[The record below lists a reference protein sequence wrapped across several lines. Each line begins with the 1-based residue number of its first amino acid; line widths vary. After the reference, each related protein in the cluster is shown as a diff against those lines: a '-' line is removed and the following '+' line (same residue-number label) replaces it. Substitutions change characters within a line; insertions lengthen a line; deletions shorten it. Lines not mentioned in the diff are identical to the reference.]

1 MSAANPSRRRGPESA
16 QSPTLRERFAVLRN
30 VPPFVGLVWRTHR
43 GLTAAM
49 VALRLARAFVPVAV
63 LWVGKLIIDAVVAA
77 RDGAPDARRL
87 WQLVALEIAL
97 AFAGETLSRVSAIVE
112 SLLGDLFSN
121 RTSILLMQHAASLDL
136 HQFEDPAFYDQLDRA
151 RRQTTG
157 RIGLLAQLL
166 SMGQDSLTLLSL
178 AAVLLVYSPW
188 LLLLLAVAVVPGFLG
203 EAHYASLEY
212 SLLYRWTPERR
223 QLDYLRYLGAS
234 DRPAKEVQMFG
245 LAPWLVG
252 RYRALSERFYEE
264 NKRLAVRRSVV
275 ATALSVAG
283 LLGYYGA
290 YAVILLRAVR
300 GAISLGSLTFLAAAF
315 MRSRDLI
322 ARLLSGASGIYTQC
336 LYLKDLF
343 DFFETTPTVA
353 SRAGAPAVPRPI
365 KEGFVF
371 ESVGYRYPGSEAW
384 ALRGLSLTLR
394 PGERLA
400 LVGGNGAGK
409 TTLVKLLARLY
420 DPTEGRILLDGRDL
434 RDYDLASLRAS
445 VGVIFQD
452 FYRYDLRMDEN
463 IGVGEIERVRD
474 YLDAADD
481 ADGARPHA
489 GSSKAEAHAASKA
502 HAAEATPARAG
513 GSGDNSGTVSGGGGD
528 RTSGGGDGTG
538 SGDGDGMV
546 GRDGDGA
553 GGGTGGGDARTPPVI
568 VAAAEK
574 SLAATLLGRLP
585 GHYRQMLGRRFEG
598 GVDLSGG
605 EWQKIALARAYMRDA
620 QVLILDEPTAS
631 LDARSEYEVFR
642 RFAELM
648 RGRTAVI
655 ISHRFSTVRM
665 ADRIAVLDAGRVVEE
680 GAHAEL
686 VARGGLYAE
695 LFALQAEGYR

>member
-1 MSAANPSRRRGPESA
+1 MSSPNTSRRRGPATAE
-16 QSPTLRERFAVLRN
+16 SPTLRERVAVLRN
-30 VPPFVGLVWRTHR
+30 VPPFVRLVWRTHR

-63 LWVGKLIIDAVVAA
+63 LWVGKLIIDAVVAE
-77 RDGAPDARRL
+77 RGGALDTRRL
-87 WQLVALEIAL
+87 WQLVAIEIAL
-97 AFAGETLSRVSAIVE
+97 AFAGETLSRVSSIVE

-136 HQFEDPAFYDQLDRA
+136 YQFEDPAFYDQLDRA

-245 LAPWLVG
+245 LAPWLVE
-252 RYRALSERFYEE
+252 RYRALSAKFYEE
-264 NKRLAVRRSVV
+264 NKRLAIRRSVV
-275 ATALSVAG
+275 ATALSVTG

-300 GAISLGSLTFLAAAF
+300 GTISLGSLTFLAAAF

-322 ARLLSGASGIYTQC
+322 SRLLSGASGIYTQC

-365 KEGFVF
+365 REGFVF
-371 ESVGYRYPGSEAW
+371 EGVGYRYPGSEAW
-384 ALRGLSLTLR
+384 ALRGLTLHLR

-452 FYRYDLRMDEN
+452 FYRYDLRLDEN
-463 IGVGEIERVRD
+463 IGVGEIERVRE
-474 YLDAADD
+474 YLDAS
-481 ADGARPHA
+481 DGANGDAPAADARGA
-489 GSSKAEAHAASKA
+489 SAAEYVATTAEA
-502 HAAEATPARAG
+502 G
-513 GSGDNSGTVSGGGGD
+513 
-528 RTSGGGDGTG
+528 
-538 SGDGDGMV
+538 
-546 GRDGDGA
+546 
-553 GGGTGGGDARTPPVI
+553 GGGDARTPPVI
-568 VAAAEK
+568 VSAAEK
-574 SLAATLLGRLP
+574 SLAATLLDRLP
-585 GHYRQMLGRRFEG
+585 GGYRQMLGRRFEG

-665 ADRIAVLDAGRVVEE
+665 ADRIAVLDGGRVVEA
-680 GAHAEL
+680 GTHAEL
-686 VARGGLYAE
+686 VARGRLYAE